1 MKKIIIN
8 GRFLLHRV
16 TGVER
21 YAREMV
27 NALDELTAPGQ
38 LEIAVPPEVNELPE
52 WKNITVRRVGGLH
65 NRMWEHFSF
74 PAYVRRQGG
83 IALNLCNVAPLPAP
97 GIVTIHDMKPI
108 VHPEYYSEKFV
119 LWYRLLFRNAF
130 QRARMV
136 LTVSKFSAREIRR
149 YYRIDPHR
157 ISITPE
163 GWQQF
168 GRLEYDEYALE
179 RYGLEKG
186 GYYFSMGSRDP
197 AKNLSWVIESARAN
211 PEMIYAISGNVN
223 REIFADSG
231 VDLEKTASGCGR
243 RNDGATGCEAGNK
256 GIGSGCE
263 PGNNGIGSEGETGN
277 IGAGS
282 GCEAGNKGIGPGH
295 ESGNSGIGS
304 GRDSKQIPEN
314 VRFLGYVR
322 DEEAKT
328 LMRDCKAFLFPSFY
342 EGFGLPPLEAL
353 SAGCPCVVVS
363 DIPVMHELFEDE
375 AVYVDPYK
383 VEEFTCR
390 KPDAEKILKKYS
402 WKKSARKLLRIL
414 ESV

>member
-27 NALDELTAPGQ
+27 SALDELTAPGQ
-38 LEIAVPPEVNELPE
+38 LEIAVPPEVNEIPE
-52 WKNITVRRVGGLH
+52 WKNITVRHVGGLH

-130 QRARMV
+130 QRARMI

-211 PEMIYAISGNVN
+211 PEMVYAISGNVN

-243 RNDGATGCEAGNK
+243 RNDGAAGCEAGNK
-256 GIGSGCE
+256 GIGSGR
-263 PGNNGIGSEGETGN
+263 
-277 IGAGS
+277 
-282 GCEAGNKGIGPGH
+282 

-353 SAGCPCVVVS
+353 SVGCPCIVVS

-375 AVYVDPYK
+375 AVYIDPHK
-383 VEEFTCR
+383 GEEFACR
-390 KPDAEKILKKYS
+390 KLDAEKILAKYS

>member
-27 NALDELTAPGQ
+27 NALDDLTSPGQ
-38 LEIAVPPEVNELPE
+38 LEIVIPPEVEDTDIPE
-52 WKNITVRRVGGLH
+52 WKNITVKRVGKLH
-65 NRMWEHFSF
+65 NRMWEHVSF
-74 PAYVRRQGG
+74 PAYVKLKGG
-83 IALNLCNVAPLPAP
+83 ISLNLCNVAPLPDP
-97 GIVTIHDMKPI
+97 GIVTIHDIKPI
-108 VHPEYYSEKFV
+108 VHPEYYSEKV
-119 LWYRLLFRNAF
+119 SLWYRLLFKNALR
-130 QRARMV
+130 RARMV
-136 LTVSKFSAREIRR
+136 LTVSKFSAKEIRR

-157 ISITPE
+157 MSITPE

-168 GRLEYDEYALE
+168 ERLRFDEYALE

-186 GYYFSMGSRDP
+186 EYYFTMGSRDP
-197 AKNLSWVIESARAN
+197 AKNLKWVIESARMN
-211 PEMIYAISGNVN
+211 PDTIYAISGNVN
-223 REIFADSG
+223 KNLFASM
-231 VDLEKTASGCGR
+231 
-243 RNDGATGCEAGNK
+243 EA
-256 GIGSGCE
+256 IS
-263 PGNNGIGSEGETGN
+263 S
-277 IGAGS
+277 
-282 GCEAGNKGIGPGH
+282 
-295 ESGNSGIGS
+295 
-304 GRDSKQIPEN
+304 DQVPEN
-314 VRFLGYVR
+314 VKFLGYVR

-375 AVYVDPYK
+375 AVYIDPHK
-383 VEEFTCR
+383 AQDFTC
-390 KPDAEKILKKYS
+390 KNVNAGKILAKYS
-402 WKKSARKLLRIL
+402 WRKSAKKLLRIL